1 VSTGTPAIDAP
12 DEVQS
17 ILAWLDEKPTIARH
31 VSAVRRLEQAR
42 DARPD
47 RFADA
52 KLLFV
57 RNFTIEPI
65 EPLLKIAAYRAD
77 LHVDVAYSGYDPA
90 PGPELEGLLDTGPD
104 AVVIAL
110 RLEELAPVL
119 TDRSKAPDAVDRAA
133 MAEDVIDRVL
143 GLARLV
149 RKGCDGS
156 IFVQNFAS
164 PAMPAAGLADTQS
177 TAGELNLVRH
187 MNVRLAER
195 VGEIDGAFIVDIDH
209 VLARI
214 GLTNAYDERGDHV
227 AGAPFTQDA
236 LRALAGAYVRHI
248 RAASGP
254 AVKCVVLDC
263 DNTLW
268 GGVVGEDGLEGIV
281 LDDTGPG
288 RRFTDLQKDL
298 IVLRDRGIVL
308 AICSKNEHDDVLDV
322 LRNHPNTVLRED
334 DFAAMRINWDDKAEN
349 ITSIADELNLG
360 LEHLV
365 FVDDSDVEC
374 GWVSGRLR
382 AVRVIQWPPPSSQGP
397 RISDLPIFD
406 SLVVTEEDRRRTEMY
421 RSEAK
426 RREARGD
433 DLSLDDYL
441 RSLEMIATVGTA
453 TSVEL
458 PRLAQLCQRTNQ
470 FNLTTRRHG
479 AAELQQFASDP
490 DSSVLWLDLADRF
503 GSNGIVGCAV
513 LRRSADD
520 AVIDTLLLSC
530 RVIGRGAESVL
541 VNRLAIIAREMG
553 AKTLIGEYIP
563 SKRNG
568 QVAELYARLGFDPA
582 DSGGEP
588 GRFWTW
594 DLANGVPTDSAHIRT
609 IDRWRDPS

>member
-1 VSTGTPAIDAP
+1 MSTGTPAIDAP

-17 ILAWLDEKPTIARH
+17 ILSWLDEKPTIARH

-42 DARPD
+42 DARPG

-65 EPLLKIAAYRAD
+65 EPLLKVAAFRAD
-77 LHVDVAYSGYDPA
+77 LHVDVSYSGYDPA
-90 PGPELEGLLDTGPD
+90 PGPELDGLLDAHPD

-133 MAEDVIDRVL
+133 IADDVIDRVL
-143 GLARLV
+143 RLARLV
-149 RKGCDGS
+149 RAGCDGS

-164 PAMPAAGLADTQS
+164 PATPAAGLAGTQS

-195 VGEIDGAFIVDIDH
+195 IGEIDGAFIVDVDH

-214 GLTNAYDERGDHV
+214 GLANAYDERGDHV

-236 LRALAGAYVRHI
+236 LRALAGAYVRHM

-254 AVKCVVLDC
+254 AVKCIALDC

-288 RRFTDLQKDL
+288 RRFIDLQKDL
-298 IVLRDRGIVL
+298 VSLRERGVVL
-308 AICSKNEHDDVLDV
+308 AICSKNERDDVLDV
-322 LRNHPNTVLRED
+322 LRNHPHTVLRED
-334 DFAAMRINWDDKAEN
+334 DFAAMRINWDDKAQN

-360 LEHLV
+360 LEHIA

-374 GWVSGRLR
+374 GWVSGRLP
-382 AVRVIQWPPPSSQGP
+382 AVRVIQWPPPSSDGT
-397 RISDLPIFD
+397 RLSDLPIFD
-406 SLVVTEEDRRRTEMY
+406 SLVVTDEDRRRTEMY

-426 RREARGD
+426 RREARSD

-441 RSLEMIATVGTA
+441 RSLEMVATVGTA
-453 TSVEL
+453 SSVEL

-479 AAELQQFASDP
+479 AAELQQFASEAG
-490 DSSVLWLDLADRF
+490 SAVLWLDLADRF

-513 LRRSADD
+513 LRRSDDD
-520 AVIDTLLLSC
+520 AVVDTLLLSC

-553 AKTLIGEYIP
+553 AKTLIGEFIP
-563 SKRNG
+563 SKRNA

-582 DSGGEP
+582 TPGES

-594 DLANGVPTDSAHIRT
+594 DLAKGDPDAAAHIRT
-609 IDRWRDPS
+609 IDRWRELS